1 MFGRFQKTRAK
12 GKRKRKQ
19 EKEKGKKE
27 KKSNKLKPNHVQTP
41 SVQSVFYTICFL
53 LNFFV
58 LLVHCYFLVEG
69 REFGNDFAFWHSL
82 SLSYQNQEV
91 KDEDE
96 GRINMEDQPPPAA
109 AAASSSSSCWSSV
122 LKNQA
127 TAKPPQQQSIQN
139 GRGLVES
146 SKSAHGVS
154 VAVVDANA
162 VIDGGEKLHSLA
174 DKFVSVPEVM
184 EEIRDPVSRHKLS
197 FLPFTIDTM
206 EPTPEAINKVVKF
219 ARATGDLQTLSDI
232 DLKLIALTYTLE
244 AQIHGT
250 QNLRESPPP
259 VQTVNV
265 PRLPEKDMPGWGSNV
280 PNMEEWE
287 ALEHQAEDKSNSNSR
302 ILPLRDLNLNVVSQ
316 EGHLED
322 GSAEHKSKTS
332 SYIQQHLELGSSKPK
347 KKEINIEG
355 KIMVAAGIDASQ
367 GQVDG
372 DEGDWMPAVSRST
385 HRRFLRRKARRELY
399 DTSSNQDQQQDLE
412 ENADDVTEDAGASS
426 QHIHQNNDENHIGSG
441 VSTNDQIMEEN
452 ESNETLP
459 ALMKQMMLEGS
470 PEVLDHEQN
479 LGFSKPG
486 ETDTF
491 NGESNH
497 LDHASQ
503 TSEAT
508 DLSYADDDSSEQNW
522 MVRPLS
528 ESSVACATG
537 DFAMQNVLLQMGL
550 RLLAPGGSQIHQL
563 HRWILMCHACCTVTA
578 DIGRI
583 FCPKC
588 GNGGTLRKVAVT
600 VGENG
605 IVMAARRPRVTLRG
619 TKFSLPLPKGGR
631 DAVTKNLILREDQ
644 LPQRVL
650 YPKTKKASKKD
661 DDIFASGSV
670 FTHHTDKRAPFHP
683 PIRKALAVFS
693 GRRNPN
699 DNHYSGS
706 RHK

>member
-1 MFGRFQKTRAK
+1 
-12 GKRKRKQ
+12 
-19 EKEKGKKE
+19 
-27 KKSNKLKPNHVQTP
+27 
-41 SVQSVFYTICFL
+41 
-53 LNFFV
+53 
-58 LLVHCYFLVEG
+58 
-69 REFGNDFAFWHSL
+69 
-82 SLSYQNQEV
+82 
-91 KDEDE
+91 
-96 GRINMEDQPPPAA
+96 MEDQPATPPPAS
-109 AAASSSSSCWSSV
+109 SSSSSCWSSV

-146 SKSAHGVS
+146 CKSAHGVS

-219 ARATGDLQTLSDI
+219 ARATGDLQTLSDV

-302 ILPLRDLNLNVVSQ
+302 ILPLKDLNLNVVSQ
-316 EGHLED
+316 EGPSED
-322 GSAEHKSKTS
+322 GSGEHKSETS
-332 SYIQQHLELGSSKPK
+332 SYIQQNLELGSSKPKKYQPK

-399 DTSSNQDQQQDLE
+399 DTLSSNQDQQDLE
-412 ENADDVTEDAGASS
+412 ENVDDVTEDAGASS
-426 QHIHQNNDENHIGSG
+426 QHIHQNNDGNHIQSG
-441 VSTNDQIMEEN
+441 VSVNDQIIEEN

-470 PEVLDHEQN
+470 PEVLDDEQN
-479 LGFSKPG
+479 P
-486 ETDTF
+486 
-491 NGESNH
+491 
-497 LDHASQ
+497 
-503 TSEAT
+503 
-508 DLSYADDDSSEQNW
+508 DDDSSDQSW
-522 MVRPLS
+522 MVRSLS
-528 ESSVACATG
+528 ESSVACVTG

-563 HRWILMCHACCTVTA
+563 HRWILMCHACRTVTA

-650 YPKTKKASKKD
+650 YPKTKKANKKD

-670 FTHHTDKRAPFHP
+670 FTHHTDKRAPFQP

>member
-1 MFGRFQKTRAK
+1 
-12 GKRKRKQ
+12 
-19 EKEKGKKE
+19 
-27 KKSNKLKPNHVQTP
+27 
-41 SVQSVFYTICFL
+41 
-53 LNFFV
+53 
-58 LLVHCYFLVEG
+58 
-69 REFGNDFAFWHSL
+69 
-82 SLSYQNQEV
+82 
-91 KDEDE
+91 
-96 GRINMEDQPPPAA
+96 MEDQPATPPPAS
-109 AAASSSSSCWSSV
+109 SSSSSCWSSV

-146 SKSAHGVS
+146 CKSAHGVS

-219 ARATGDLQTLSDI
+219 ARATGDLQTLSDV

-302 ILPLRDLNLNVVSQ
+302 ILPLKDLNLNVVSQ
-316 EGHLED
+316 EGPSED
-322 GSAEHKSKTS
+322 GSGEHKSETS
-332 SYIQQHLELGSSKPK
+332 SYIQQNLELGSSKPKKYQPK

-399 DTSSNQDQQQDLE
+399 DTLSSNQDQQDLE
-412 ENADDVTEDAGASS
+412 ENVDDVTEDAGASS
-426 QHIHQNNDENHIGSG
+426 QHIHQNNDGNHIQSG
-441 VSTNDQIMEEN
+441 VSVNDQIIEEN

-470 PEVLDHEQN
+470 PEVLDDEQN
-479 LGFSKPG
+479 P
-486 ETDTF
+486 
-491 NGESNH
+491 
-497 LDHASQ
+497 
-503 TSEAT
+503 
-508 DLSYADDDSSEQNW
+508 
-522 MVRPLS
+522 
-528 ESSVACATG
+528 G

-563 HRWILMCHACCTVTA
+563 HRWILMCHACRTVTA

-650 YPKTKKASKKD
+650 YPKTKKANKKD

-670 FTHHTDKRAPFHP
+670 FTHHTDKRAPFQP